1 MKATGNILYCKKW
14 FWALLSLS
22 FALLVLSI
30 CVLQFEKERLRVEL
44 LLSSIILYST
54 LLIGTIPY
62 LISNIYNKNDFLS
75 KTSFVFYIFI
85 IIFCI
90 LSIVCNAILAHK
102 INTKKEHKYES
113 VFIVVLSSLLFLLY
127 LINLIIETKMKI
139 SIHDTV
145 QNFKKY
151 RIKQQDQY
159 VETKGQI
166 LLHTDEGD
174 KKQPIYIRKEDGST
188 TTENSK
194 SIISNFKKYWRNDGQ
209 HQFIKTEELI
219 HGKPA
224 YIKIKKGEPVSYTI
238 TLSPT
243 GSHRNVAHI

>member
-1 MKATGNILYCKKW
+1 MKAKTDILYYKQW
-14 FWALLSLS
+14 FWSLFVLS
-22 FALLVLSI
+22 FVLLILSI
-30 CVLQFEKERLRVEL
+30 CVLQFEEDSLRIEIV
-44 LLSSIILYST
+44 LSSIVLNSSM
-54 LLIGTIPY
+54 LLGTVPY
-62 LISNIYNKNDFLS
+62 FINTINNRSNLLS
-75 KTSFVFYIFI
+75 KISLTFYIFI
-85 IIFCI
+85 IFFCI
-90 LSIVCNAILAHK
+90 LSIVFNGILIHK
-102 INTKKEHKYES
+102 IKSKTEEKYES
-113 VFIVVLSSLLFLLY
+113 IIIVILSSFLFLLY

-151 RIKQQDQY
+151 RMKQQDQY
-159 VETKGQI
+159 VETKEQI

-194 SIISNFKKYWRNDGQ
+194 SIISNFKKYWRNDDQ
-209 HQFIKTEELI
+209 YQFIKTEELI
-219 HGKPA
+219 HGEPA